1 MIVVDNFEEI
11 FAVKRWQARVWQ
23 RHFPKHMIS
32 EKYFM
37 VQAMSKVGVGRGLQE
52 SSDKECQSSDFHIEK
67 PKATVFWLPVEDKFT
82 GLLQAVLVQ
91 PGLHLAVDGG
101 DVLGSQVQAA
111 AFKPH
116 FR

>member
-1 MIVVDNFEEI
+1 MIVVDNFEKFLTVE
-11 FAVKRWQARVWQ
+11 RWQSRVWQ
-23 RHFPKHMIS
+23 RYFPKYMIS

-37 VQAMSKVGVGRGLQE
+37 VQAMPKGGVGRGLQE
-52 SSDKECQSSDFHIEK
+52 SSDKECQSSDLHIEK
-67 PKATVFWLPVEDKFT
+67 PKAPIFWLPIEDKFT

-101 DVLGSQVQAA
+101 DVLCSQVQAA